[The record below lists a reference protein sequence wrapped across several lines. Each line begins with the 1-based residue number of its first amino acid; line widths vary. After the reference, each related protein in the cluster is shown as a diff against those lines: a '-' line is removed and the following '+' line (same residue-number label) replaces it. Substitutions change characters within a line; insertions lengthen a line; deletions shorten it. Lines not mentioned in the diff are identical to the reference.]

1 MDNNKTKFISVVI
14 PAYNEEDSISVLISK
29 LKQFE
34 NILEI
39 IVIDDGSSDNT
50 SLKAEEAGATVIK
63 QPYNIGNGAAIK
75 KGILNAKGDYVLCMD
90 ADLQHPPEEIPNMI
104 KHSYKY
110 DMIVGSRTSESG
122 VSKFRG
128 FGNFF
133 LIKIAE
139 FISGYKIPDLTSGFR
154 LINREKCLKVIHL
167 FPNQYSYPTTV
178 TLAFF
183 NNGYAIKYLP
193 MKTITKRQT
202 GKSNIKPFRDGIRFI
217 IIILRIVMLFNPLKI
232 FLPISFFMFLA
243 GTIQSSYAIFFLKT
257 GIKQASIIF
266 FVSSILILCFAMLA
280 EQISQLRKNIY
291 L

>member
-1 MDNNKTKFISVVI
+1 MNDNNKFVSVVI
-14 PAYNEEDSISVLISK
+14 PAYNEENSIAAVVSK
-29 LKQFE
+29 IKQLD

-39 IVIDDGSSDNT
+39 LVIDDGSSDNT
-50 SLKAEEAGATVIK
+50 AIKAEEAGAIVIK

-75 KGILNAKGDYVLCMD
+75 KGIFNARGLYVLCMD
-90 ADLQHPPEEIPNMI
+90 ADMQHPPEEIPNMI
-104 KHSYKY
+104 KHSKEY
-110 DMIVGSRTSESG
+110 DMIVGARTSESG

-128 FGNFF
+128 FGNYF

-139 FISGYKIPDLTSGFR
+139 FISGYKILDLTSGFR
-154 LINREKCLKVIHL
+154 MINREKCLKVIHL

-183 NNGYAIKYLP
+183 NNGYSIKYLP
-193 MKTITKRQT
+193 MKTITKRTT

-217 IIILRIVMLFNPLKI
+217 MIIIRIVMLFNPLKI
-232 FLPISFFMFLA
+232 FLPISFILFLA
-243 GTIQSSYAIFFLKT
+243 GIIQTGYAMLILKT

-280 EQISQLRKNIY
+280 EQISQLRKNLY
-291 L
+291 M